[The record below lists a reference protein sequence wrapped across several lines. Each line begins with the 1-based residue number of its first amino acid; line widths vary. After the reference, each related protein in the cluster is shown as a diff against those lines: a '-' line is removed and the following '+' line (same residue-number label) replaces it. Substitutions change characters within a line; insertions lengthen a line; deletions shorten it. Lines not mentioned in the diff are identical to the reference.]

1 MKSEVARFEKERI
14 DDFKKALEAF
24 LEGMIERQKELIG
37 SWEGLQQ
44 ILLRRV
50 GGGQQQSQQ
59 QQSQQQQEGAVLTES
74 ATE

>member
-24 LEGMIERQKELIG
+24 LEGMIERQKELIA

-59 QQSQQQQEGAVLTES
+59 QQQGAVLTES
-74 ATE
+74 ATA